1 MNHKIIRAEL
11 LTKNRSLKCQTHTSY
26 PSKALGTT
34 RMVAIVIVIIVLA
47 GAAGVILVASH
58 SSPNTSATSTFAT
71 STSATSTSA
80 TSTSATST
88 SATSTLLTCT
98 VIPAISYMY
107 CGSPLRISADGEP
120 GASPT
125 GGGIPGDGSWN
136 FTVSIS
142 SNSVTR
148 GQTILLVANLTNIG
162 PNTTIKEFVKP
173 YINPG
178 IYATNGT
185 EVWAWNPPHSTSL
198 NITIASGETIS
209 QDVNIPTSQLLV
221 GQSYLIKVAP
231 LSIQFP
237 TPNNLTFTFQFS
249 VR

>member
-11 LTKNRSLKCQTHTSY
+11 LTKNRSLKYQTHTSY

-58 SSPNTSATSTFAT
+58 SSPN
-71 STSATSTSA
+71 
-80 TSTSATST
+80 TSATST

-136 FTVSIS
+136 FTVSIN

-198 NITIASGETIS
+198 NMTIASGETIS